1 MPEIS
6 NPLKIAGTRAY
17 GANVIFSGSTA
28 PERDAVAKKV
38 MEDTGARFIPSYDHP
53 DIILGQGTMG
63 LEMQEQ
69 VQDLVGKGGK
79 GLDGII
85 APCGGGGMLSG
96 IALSAED
103 TGIKVFGAEPIHE
116 GADDAKRGYY
126 SNTRVPAV
134 SSLTIADGLRTPLG
148 AYTWSI
154 IRRDRGLVH
163 GMYSVTEEE
172 IVKTMRLVMER
183 MKVVVEP
190 SACVALA
197 AVLFDEDL
205 REKLER
211 EGGEEAWE
219 LGVVFSG
226 GNVGVEKIAELF
238 GKAQP

>member
-1 MPEIS
+1 MPSIS
-6 NPLKIAGTRAY
+6 NPLKIAATRSY
-17 GANVIFSGSTA
+17 GANLIFSGSTS
-28 PERDAVAKKV
+28 PERDAAAKKV
-38 MEDTGARFIPSYDHP
+38 IEETGARFVSSYDHP

-69 VQDLVGKGGK
+69 VEETLGKSGK
-79 GLDGII
+79 GLNGII

-96 IALSAED
+96 IALSAEN
-103 TGIKVFGAEPIHE
+103 TGLKIFGAEPIHE

-126 SNTRVPAV
+126 SNERIPAV

-148 AYTWSI
+148 AHTWSI
-154 IRRDRGLVH
+154 IRQDRGLVH

-172 IVKTMRLVMER
+172 ILETMRLVFER
-183 MKVVVEP
+183 MKMVVEP

-205 REKLER
+205 REKLEK
-211 EGGEEAWE
+211 EGGEEGWE

-226 GNVGVEKIAELF
+226 GNVGVEKVAELF
-238 GKAQP
+238 GNKN